1 MSHILIHS
9 KEAIL
14 NKMLPP
20 ICYRRRAA
28 TAERLVLRS
37 DRPTVGAVE
46 CGQISRGSMRNS
58 CPAPVGASSTTAPAV
73 LFFKNLKGM
82 QLSTPAQ
89 NQKKRY
95 DYAYGFEQKSFMFYK
110 QFISALTLAMIALP
124 AFSEPHIDDQ
134 NALAMYTA
142 LREACAET
150 IPERKD
156 YFLNSRYSFES
167 VNFHRL
173 APLRK
178 DPEYLD
184 LLKKYREEVR
194 QPANA
199 LDAANCIGLAKGTGM
214 MQLISVQTSKPMP
227 PINVPLP

>member
-1 MSHILIHS
+1 M
-9 KEAIL
+9 
-14 NKMLPP
+14 P
-20 ICYRRRAA
+20 
-28 TAERLVLRS
+28 
-37 DRPTVGAVE
+37 
-46 CGQISRGSMRNS
+46 
-58 CPAPVGASSTTAPAV
+58 
-73 LFFKNLKGM
+73 LFHYSQQM
-82 QLSTPAQ
+82 QLSAPEQYQ
-89 NQKKRY
+89 NKLH
-95 DYAYGFEQKSFMFYK
+95 DYTYGFEQRSSMFNK
-110 QFISALTLAMIALP
+110 QPISALTLVVIALP
-124 AFSEPHIDDQ
+124 AFSEPHIDDR

-227 PINVPLP
+227 PINVSLP